1 MISLFTRKTEGK
13 PKIAN
18 KKVNPINSDWSFSS
32 NNNIIGKPQKNYQH
46 SKYKKIRVVA
56 LGNILYLIFKI
67 LHANINYY

>member
-32 NNNIIGKPQKNYQH
+32 NNNIIGKPQKT
-46 SKYKKIRVVA
+46 I
-56 LGNILYLIFKI
+56 NILNTEKYALQPQAIF
-67 LHANINYY
+67 YT